1 MTVCVHKGNRYP
13 TKLKKMEKTGRISFF
28 VCRHFQNQTEL
39 DVRLDDL
46 LSCRGTLHQG
56 GFVLHMTE
64 TLNFAILSI
73 TQKLLSVNLLHLVDQ

>member
-1 MTVCVHKGNRYP
+1 MCTQGKPLSYEIE
-13 TKLKKMEKTGRISFF
+13 KMEKTGRISFF